1 MRATE
6 YGSRESGWA
15 NVTNK
20 LTLME
25 LIGKAPWREAVT
37 YRETWPHEYVL
48 LRKDNQR
55 ELFAVMAKRFK
66 DGEGIQG
73 RFFSSRPTY
82 LFMGGFKFWFDPPL
96 EDLDSLREG
105 KEYVLNRV
113 PLFYDRRDFITRPG
127 DTRFPEDYRVAPPLS
142 DEPGSP

>member
-1 MRATE
+1 
-6 YGSRESGWA
+6 
-15 NVTNK
+15 
-20 LTLME
+20 ME

-73 RFFSSRPTY
+73 RFFGSRPTY
-82 LFMGGFKFWFDPPL
+82 LFLGGFKFWFDPPL
-96 EDLDSLREG
+96 EDLDSLKDGE
-105 KEYVLNRV
+105 EHVLNRV
-113 PLFYDRRDFITRPG
+113 PLFHDRRDFIIQPG
-127 DTRFPEDYRVAPPLS
+127 DTRFPGKYPAAPPQS
-142 DEPGSP
+142 EERGGP